1 MHISETYTQKSTFC
15 MSRHI
20 LEKGSQ
26 LDFILNSINLTKQK
40 KKRKIKPII
49 VHRLSKQSKCTW
61 TNRNLQN
68 RVIHR
73 SSSLKLKPN
82 ILNIWI
88 SSKGPH
94 QQQGMFI
101 HFNKR
106 GSLVFN
112 QLHGCRVGR
121 SNQDLLTA
129 SLSPAA
135 FWRRCTHFLTP
146 CAPAMQ
152 QSYEL
157 KNERRG
163 GAWERG
169 REGWGGGQRR
179 GWMKGERKDK
189 LKSLSKISAVTTIK
203 LLRPIHLL
211 LICHISHT
219 SWSLRLTSWNA
230 AF

>member
-1 MHISETYTQKSTFC
+1 M
-15 MSRHI
+15 
-20 LEKGSQ
+20 
-26 LDFILNSINLTKQK
+26 
-40 KKRKIKPII
+40 KPII

-61 TNRNLQN
+61 TNRNHRN
-68 RVIHR
+68 RVIDR

-88 SSKGPH
+88 SSKEPH

-101 HFNKR
+101 HFDKR
-106 GSLVFN
+106 GSLAFN
-112 QLHGCRVGR
+112 QLHGCSVGR

-135 FWRRCTHFLTP
+135 IWRRCTHFLTL

-152 QSYEL
+152 QRYEL

-169 REGWGGGQRR
+169 GEGWGAEERVDEGGKKRQVEIIV
-179 GWMKGERKDK
+179 KNICSNNDQITATH
-189 LKSLSKISAVTTIK
+189 SLVTG
-203 LLRPIHLL
+203 LSHLP
-211 LICHISHT
+211 HIMES
-219 SWSLRLTSWNA
+219 
-230 AF
+230 